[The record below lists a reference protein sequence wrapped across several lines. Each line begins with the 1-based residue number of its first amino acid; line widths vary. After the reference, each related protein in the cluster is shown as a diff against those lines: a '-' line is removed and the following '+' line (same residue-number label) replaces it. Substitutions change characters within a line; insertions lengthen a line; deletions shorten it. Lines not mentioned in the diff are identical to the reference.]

1 MSVTNYSQ
9 GLADGTIKL
18 KSEEKRKPSAT
29 EKYAQSA
36 KVKANSGAAVQH
48 NMPSKQRKERAPW
61 QSETEQ
67 SE

>member
-18 KSEEKRKPSAT
+18 KSEEARKPSVT

-36 KVKANSGAAVQH
+36 KVKAKSGAAVQQS
-48 NMPSKQRKERAPW
+48 MPPKQRRERAPW